1 MPTTLKTLAKALVA
15 LLFASALT
23 IGISRSLT
31 ANASLAC
38 DTPTGVCT
46 EHEDCDEACL
56 IYNGTEFGGECQSGG
71 CCMCLE

>member
-23 IGISRSLT
+23 LGISRSLT

-46 EHEDCDEACL
+46 EHEDCDEACW
-56 IYNGTEFGGECQSGG
+56 IYNGTMFGGECQTGG